1 MVTSPDTS
9 RLAVGGIIVLIGAM
23 SSGFAIIVGKLNTL
37 RKEVEVRAN
46 ENDQE
51 LGEKSLSRKGVVESG
66 KSIELAPVNP
76 VGQLAEI
83 DGQEVGVIDL
93 GASISSTIRIQM
105 NENTLRRGEPFASG
119 GVLGTAALP
128 VIGAGSTAASSLLA
142 GNVFLATANPATLMA
157 IKGGVGSAIMSGGK
171 IVGHAPF
178 ISAGSAL
185 IPVVAPVMFFM
196 ITSAMM
202 MSARF
207 DRVQFSLDKLMEA
220 VAALLKRELAEDY
233 GLVLSANARLQDI
246 MEEFEGSRR
255 FTEDMK
261 IRLAL
266 VERDLSSMHQK
277 YEAITNGGI
286 TDDVQAQL
294 APSDQHI
301 WALSAI
307 ASINVDRLRLRLDLQ
322 ENPDDLVRSVRAL
335 NRKLDEYETG
345 FRSLLEENPLL
356 EYQKELEQS
365 VEVMSWWNRNVAR
378 RKDRKK
384 LEESAEETLRIR
396 ADELPPVLLDIQTWV
411 DSISIEHGDYG
422 LDQSIIYY
430 REDEGKG
437 ELKAYYTSDVRV
449 DPSTA
454 SSSKNAG

>member
-9 RLAVGGIIVLIGAM
+9 RLVAGGIIVLIGAM

-37 RKEVEVRAN
+37 RKEVGVRAN

-51 LGEKSLSRKGVVESG
+51 PDEKSLRRKGVVERE

-76 VGQLAEI
+76 VAQLAEI
-83 DGQEVGVIDL
+83 DGQEVGFIDL
-93 GASISSTIRIQM
+93 GASISSSIRIQI

-157 IKGGVGSAIMSGGK
+157 IKGGVGSAIISGGN

-196 ITSAMM
+196 IISAMM

-207 DRVQFSLDKLMEA
+207 DRVQLSLDKLMEA
-220 VAALLKRELAEDY
+220 VAVLLKRELAEDY
-233 GLVLSANARLQDI
+233 GLVLSANARLRDI

-255 FTEDMK
+255 FTDDMK

-277 YEAITNGGI
+277 YETITSGGI
-286 TDDVQAQL
+286 TDDVEAQL
-294 APSDQHI
+294 ASSDQHI

-335 NRKLDEYETG
+335 NGKIDEYETG
-345 FRSLLEENPLL
+345 FRALLEGNPLL

-365 VEVMSWWNRNVAR
+365 VEDMSWWNRNVAR

-396 ADELPPVLLDIQTWV
+396 ADQLQPVLLDIQTWA
-411 DSISIEHGDYG
+411 DSIEHGDDG

-454 SSSKNAG
+454 SSPKNAG

>member
-9 RLAVGGIIVLIGAM
+9 RLAAGGIIVLIGAM

-51 LGEKSLSRKGVVESG
+51 PDEKSLCRKGVVERE

-83 DGQEVGVIDL
+83 DGQEVGIIDL
-93 GASISSTIRIQM
+93 GASISSSIRIQM

-142 GNVFLATANPATLMA
+142 GNVFLATVNPATLMG
-157 IKGGVGSAIMSGGK
+157 IKGGVGSAIISGGK

-196 ITSAMM
+196 IISAMM

-207 DRVQFSLDKLMEA
+207 DRVQLSLDKLMEA
-220 VAALLKRELAEDY
+220 VAVLLKRELAEDY
-233 GLVLSANARLQDI
+233 GLVLSANARLRDI

-255 FTEDMK
+255 FTDDMK

-277 YEAITNGGI
+277 YETC
-286 TDDVQAQL
+286 
-294 APSDQHI
+294 
-301 WALSAI
+301 LSA
-307 ASINVDRLRLRLDLQ
+307 
-322 ENPDDLVRSVRAL
+322 
-335 NRKLDEYETG
+335 
-345 FRSLLEENPLL
+345 
-356 EYQKELEQS
+356 
-365 VEVMSWWNRNVAR
+365 
-378 RKDRKK
+378 
-384 LEESAEETLRIR
+384 LRIH
-396 ADELPPVLLDIQTWV
+396 LLGV
-411 DSISIEHGDYG
+411 DCVRKMASGSILHVVCVCINRIG
-422 LDQSIIYY
+422 
-430 REDEGKG
+430 
-437 ELKAYYTSDVRV
+437 TVRNYH
-449 DPSTA
+449 
-454 SSSKNAG
+454 KWGYN